1 MKMNREFDNHL
12 SARSGALAVSKIRE
26 IAEQGFDQPNVI
38 PLWFGEGAWP
48 SAENIVSSAVASLEA
63 GDHFY
68 QPNSGKMAL
77 REEVVRY
84 TNRIYNASKASTALQ
99 STSPSQLDYSENS
112 IPQLGSQASGRT
124 ATHPYQGASDHLS
137 PQVFP

>member
-1 MKMNREFDNHL
+1 MNREFDNHL
-12 SARSGALAVSKIRE
+12 SARSGALSVSKIRE
-26 IAEQGFDQPNVI
+26 IAELGFDQSNVI

-84 TNRIYNASKASTALQ
+84 TNRIYNAQLMCRMSWSPRRGLRGWRSLPKRSFHQATELWCSNQAGLTFPRRSK
-99 STSPSQLDYSENS
+99 SPE
-112 IPQLGSQASGRT
+112 RT
-124 ATHPYQGASDHLS
+124 
-137 PQVFP
+137 